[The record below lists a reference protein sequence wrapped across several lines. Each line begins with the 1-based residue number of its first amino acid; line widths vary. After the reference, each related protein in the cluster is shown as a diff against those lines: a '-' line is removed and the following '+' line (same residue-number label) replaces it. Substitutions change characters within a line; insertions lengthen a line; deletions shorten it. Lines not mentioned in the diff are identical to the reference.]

1 MTPSSS
7 AKTEPPNCSPATQ
20 RVIDWVERI
29 LILSLYGWLVMRIV
43 EAYAVTHNVANLIAL
58 CSEGLIVVFILCR
71 RRPNEIS
78 PRPTDWL
85 LTLTATA
92 TPLLVHPCI
101 GSSYLVPPAIGAL
114 MLLTGFVL
122 QFVAK
127 LALGRSFGLV
137 PAHRGLKQRGPYQ
150 IVRHPMYTGYLLCHV
165 AFLLV
170 NPSWWNL
177 CVYLVCYAAQVP
189 RLLAEE
195 RLLRHDAE
203 YASYMETVRY
213 RLIPGVF

>member
-1 MTPSSS
+1 MTSLTPT
-7 AKTEPPNCSPATQ
+7 KIEPPNCSPTTQ

-29 LILSLYGWLVMRIV
+29 FMLGLYGWLVVRII
-43 EAYAVTHNVANLIAL
+43 ESCTVTYNVANLIAL
-58 CSEGLIVVFILCR
+58 GSEGLVVVFILCR

-85 LTLTATA
+85 LALTAMA
-92 TPLLVHPCI
+92 TPLLVHPGI
-101 GSSYLVPPAIGAL
+101 GNYLVPPMIGAV
-114 MLLTGFVL
+114 MVLTGFAVQL
-122 QFVAK
+122 VAK
-127 LALGRSFGLV
+127 IALGRSFGCV

-150 IVRHPMYTGYLLCHV
+150 IVRHPMYTGYLISHI

-170 NPSWWNL
+170 NPTWWNF
-177 CVYLVCYAAQVP
+177 CVYLACYAAQVP

-195 RLLRHDAE
+195 RLLQHDAE
-203 YASYMETVRY
+203 YASYMRTVRY